1 MTGTRRRRIE
11 LVFPEDATM
20 RRLPRQMKALLH
32 AMLAPLALFLLSGC
46 ATTGISGK
54 ALDSAPAIPTCPEGF
69 GSSLAQPINAS
80 PLVSSLRGETLVCPG
95 GAVARRVMDDFGGWS
110 VTRSE
115 QAELLI
121 TVRCPGKDIAVH
133 VTRTDEN
140 VKTPSCIPAPLTLLD
155 SRAAALVAESTREL
169 AAGRFKRAMA
179 LARKAH
185 NFEQDSEAVLIALGT
200 AQMATGAFKDAQQT
214 FSDALE
220 INAGNWTV
228 RLARAVCMS
237 ETGNKSG
244 YAAEI
249 FRLYDEVPV
258 ADPLHWDL
266 TCRLADNFNR
276 IGNRDEAIRMA
287 RVACEH
293 GVDMCCDLAHSDIEA
308 REVR

>member
-1 MTGTRRRRIE
+1 MRRRPQHI
-11 LVFPEDATM
+11 
-20 RRLPRQMKALLH
+20 KALLH
-32 AMLAPLALFLLSGC
+32 AMVAPLALFLVSGC
-46 ATTGISGK
+46 ATTGTNGK
-54 ALDSAPAIPTCPEGF
+54 TVDSVPAIPACPEGF
-69 GSSLAQPINAS
+69 GSSLAQPIDAA

-110 VTRSE
+110 VTSSE

-121 TVRCPGKDIAVH
+121 TVRCPGRDIAIH
-133 VTRTDEN
+133 VTRTDEDR
-140 VKTPSCIPAPLTLLD
+140 KTPSCIPAPLTLLD
-155 SRAAALVAESTREL
+155 SRAAELVAESTREL
-169 AAGRFKRAMA
+169 AAGRFKRALA
-179 LARKAH
+179 LARKAIK
-185 NFEQDSEAVLIALGT
+185 FEQDSEAALIALGT

-258 ADPLHWDL
+258 SAPLHWDL
-266 TCRLADNFNR
+266 TCRMADNFNR